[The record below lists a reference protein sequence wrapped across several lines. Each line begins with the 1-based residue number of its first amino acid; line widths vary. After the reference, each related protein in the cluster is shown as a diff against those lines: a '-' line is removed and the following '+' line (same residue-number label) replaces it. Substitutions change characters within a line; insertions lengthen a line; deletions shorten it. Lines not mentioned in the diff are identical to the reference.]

1 MAPRS
6 GQKIKLFHIVDI
18 LKEHSDENHPMNATE
33 ICEKLAALGVTAE
46 RKAIY
51 DDIEQL
57 VNYGFDI
64 IKTRTPKNGFF
75 LGEREFELPEIYL
88 LCDAVR
94 TARFIS
100 AKKTRKLVTKLQRM
114 MSVYNRAN
122 NEFGIIM
129 DTSLKTKN
137 EDIFY
142 TIDTVGNAIK
152 RAKKI
157 TFKYGRR
164 SLSND
169 RKIITNYKTMTV
181 TPYAMIWQ
189 DDHYYLISNNEK
201 YDNLMHLRID
211 RMRSVEMT
219 YKPARKADEIPDFK
233 ETGYDVGEYT
243 KRLFSMHGGKM
254 ADVELVCGRGILE
267 QIADR
272 FGEDLFIR
280 NVTDT
285 TFTVSIKAALSS
297 ALVTYIINY
306 GKDITVKKP
315 EELRQMVKLR
325 AEEIGK
331 MYE

>member
-1 MAPRS
+1 
-6 GQKIKLFHIVDI
+6 
-18 LKEHSDENHPMNATE
+18 
-33 ICEKLAALGVTAE
+33 
-46 RKAIY
+46 
-51 DDIEQL
+51 
-57 VNYGFDI
+57 
-64 IKTRTPKNGFF
+64 
-75 LGEREFELPEIYL
+75 
-88 LCDAVR
+88 
-94 TARFIS
+94 
-100 AKKTRKLVTKLQRM
+100 
-114 MSVYNRAN
+114 
-122 NEFGIIM
+122 
-129 DTSLKTKN
+129 
-137 EDIFY
+137 
-142 TIDTVGNAIK
+142 
-152 RAKKI
+152 
-157 TFKYGRR
+157 
-164 SLSND
+164 
-169 RKIITNYKTMTV
+169 MTV

-219 YKPARKADEIPDFK
+219 DKPARKADEIPDFK

-325 AEEIGK
+325 AEEISK